1 MHMHTSPIPN
11 KIERIPSAC
20 ILFRICRARS
30 ADIIADWA
38 VECIDSL
45 CRLSLATLAPDG
57 ALLARRNGR
66 KEGCAHR
73 VP

>member
-1 MHMHTSPIPN
+1 MHMSPTLN
-11 KIERIPSAC
+11 KNERIPSAC

-38 VECIDSL
+38 VESSDSL
-45 CRLSLATLAPDG
+45 CRLLLATLAPDG
-57 ALLARRNGR
+57 AFLARRNGR